1 MKHVALCMVVVMTL
15 VFGLAYVAQA
25 SSLDDAKAL
34 AEKAAAFWKANGKD
48 KALVE
53 FNKPNGSFVKG
64 DLYIVAH
71 DYKGTV
77 IAHGANAALVGTN
90 LFQQKDPLNGKFFV
104 QEEIE
109 VAKTKGSGWVTYS
122 WTNPATKK
130 VQAKKSWIQKIE
142 GGDYLVLC
150 GTFQ

>member
-1 MKHVALCMVVVMTL
+1 MKHVALGVAAVMIVVLGL
-15 VFGLAYVAQA
+15 VYVAQA

-34 AEKAAAFWKANGKD
+34 AVKAAAFWKANGKE
-48 KALVE
+48 KALAE
-53 FNKPNGSFVKG
+53 FNNAKGSFVKG

-71 DYKGTV
+71 DYQGNV
-77 IAHGANAALVGTN
+77 LAHGVNPALVGAN
-90 LFQQKDPLNGKFFV
+90 LFQQKDPLNGKLFV

-109 VAKTKGSGWVTYS
+109 LAKTKGAGWVTYS

-130 VQAKKSWIQKIE
+130 VQMKKSWIQKID
-142 GGDYLVLC
+142 GADFLVLC